1 MMQKLVIKVVLCVIT
16 LGLVFSSCSSKA
28 PEKQQNTDEPA
39 VAATDTTSVAE
50 IDSQLKAH
58 QEDIQALWEISFG
71 EDKKMAKY
79 AVADGFVFLASE
91 DGKQGLL
98 LYFYKD
104 DKDEDNF
111 DGIAVE
117 EGQQLAFQGD
127 AIVMTEKG
135 EKGNMTT
142 YFEDSEHEGFYQLF
156 TVTEKDGKKTYTDE
170 MEEPFDEK
178 QALSFL
184 EEVNKAKASPL
195 SENLGE
201 WNKL

>member
-1 MMQKLVIKVVLCVIT
+1 MKRHLSAEPGGVS
-16 LGLVFSSCSSKA
+16 LGYSQCFRRYVYGFHLGIRHLQC
-28 PEKQQNTDEPA
+28 QRYGY
-39 VAATDTTSVAE
+39 AAAAGAY
-50 IDSQLKAH
+50 I
-58 QEDIQALWEISFG
+58 EDIQALWEISFG